1 MIRASRHGTAH
12 ATRVAQATPAGGAR
26 FAWGR
31 GCIYVLASLAAL
43 ALPVRAQALLP
54 VPSGQPVEL
63 ADVLLDNNPGELW
76 VRFRFL
82 APRIGDLAGQIGY
95 DVAAIDMAHLCQIL
109 AVPYVETRGI
119 TPARVVISM
128 SDRPIEF
135 GASQPGATQYFE
147 AYRLQDSRCIW
158 EEF

>member
-1 MIRASRHGTAH
+1 MACLAFL
-12 ATRVAQATPAGGAR
+12 AVPA
-26 FAWGR
+26 
-31 GCIYVLASLAAL
+31 
-43 ALPVRAQALLP
+43 RAQALLP

-63 ADVLLDNNPGELW
+63 ADVLLDDNPGELW

-82 APRIGDLAGQIGY
+82 APKIGGQAGQIGY
-95 DVAAIDMAHLCQIL
+95 DVAAIDMAHLCEIL

-128 SDRPIEF
+128 SDRPVDF
-135 GASQPGATQYFE
+135 GTAQPGATQYFE